1 MDTLFTDTVKMFP
14 QPLLGIVEQAI
25 AYNQRGRVKFDGTYW
40 PARFYNP
47 DCQATVSP
55 NQFVNVVA
63 REGITLLVVPID
75 PITLP
80 ESPIEMSDSEA
91 AFAGT
96 ESGRQMYWEE
106 RLSRRTSVPVF

>member
-1 MDTLFTDTVKMFP
+1 MDTLFTGTVKMFP

-55 NQFVNVVA
+55 NQFVTVVA

-75 PITLP
+75 PVTVP
-80 ESPIEMSDSEA
+80 EPHLEMLNREA
-91 AFAGT
+91 GFAGT
-96 ESGRQMYWEE
+96 ESDRQMYWEE
-106 RLSRRTSVPVF
+106 RLNRQSSVPVL